1 MSALIGILIG
11 LAGGAGGAL
20 LALRLFE
27 GSRLE
32 AARRTRALLLAEAR
46 REAEATQR
54 ESQIEAREQSVR
66 LRAEIEHEVRERRTQ
81 VTKIEERV
89 IAKEEEID
97 RKLTELL
104 RREQG
109 VADREIHLKALQEEL
124 KNAKERERVEL
135 ERISGMTMGEAKAQ
149 VLAEAKQE
157 IRHELAREVRQ
168 MEEEAR
174 TEAKRRARN
183 LVADALQRVAAS
195 HAAETT
201 VTIVELPSDDMK
213 GRIIGREGRNIRAL
227 EHLTGVDIIIDD
239 TPNAV
244 VLSSFDGIRR
254 EIARMTLQ
262 KLIEDGRIHPSRIEE
277 TYYQSKAELEEHIL
291 HAGEQAVFEANCGEF
306 HEELVKILGR
316 LRYRTSYGQN
326 VLKHTLE
333 VVQLAGLMAVELG
346 ASVKTAKRA
355 ALLHDLG
362 KAMTHEVEGS
372 HAQISTQLARRHGE
386 SQAVVH
392 AIEAH
397 HYEVQPQTV
406 EAVLLIAADAI
417 SASRPGARG
426 EGLESYIRRLEAL
439 EEIAAQ
445 KPGVDKVYALQAGR
459 EIRVIVKPG
468 EIDDDAAVL
477 LSHEIAREIEGQLE
491 YPGQIKVTVIRESRA
506 IEYAK

>member
-168 MEEEAR
+168 LEEEAQV
-174 TEAKRRARN
+174 EAKRRASN
-183 LVADALQRVAAS
+183 LVACSAFGLDL
-195 HAAETT
+195 
-201 VTIVELPSDDMK
+201 
-213 GRIIGREGRNIRAL
+213 G
-227 EHLTGVDIIIDD
+227 
-239 TPNAV
+239 
-244 VLSSFDGIRR
+244 F
-254 EIARMTLQ
+254 
-262 KLIEDGRIHPSRIEE
+262 LIE
-277 TYYQSKAELEEHIL
+277 L
-291 HAGEQAVFEANCGEF
+291 ANLAC
-306 HEELVKILGR
+306 ELVP
-316 LRYRTSYGQN
+316 
-326 VLKHTLE
+326 
-333 VVQLAGLMAVELG
+333 
-346 ASVKTAKRA
+346 
-355 ALLHDLG
+355 DL
-362 KAMTHEVEGS
+362 
-372 HAQISTQLARRHGE
+372 
-386 SQAVVH
+386 
-392 AIEAH
+392 
-397 HYEVQPQTV
+397 
-406 EAVLLIAADAI
+406 
-417 SASRPGARG
+417 
-426 EGLESYIRRLEAL
+426 
-439 EEIAAQ
+439 
-445 KPGVDKVYALQAGR
+445 
-459 EIRVIVKPG
+459 
-468 EIDDDAAVL
+468 
-477 LSHEIAREIEGQLE
+477 
-491 YPGQIKVTVIRESRA
+491 
-506 IEYAK
+506 